1 MTSKSHFWIV
11 PVFLYCQPVIIWAQT
26 DPNGWENLN
35 LNSTTI
41 AGAKVYYEKSFEPNL
56 PYFEKMYKQ
65 LLFEKNIINIVI
77 SQKDSILADINKILG
92 IEDVNNVSQNR
103 AFSKGLDTFS
113 SLEIQPLYL
122 VKKRTI
128 KDFLRTGEQLP
139 HFTYDKTRDYVEYK
153 PNIEFTS
160 EDQNP
165 RNLEFVFLIESIET
179 FEKDIGENLKP
190 LQLMLGDISSGT
202 AIHEFVELSLFLRAS
217 PTDPYWRWFS
227 EGFANAITINILEK
241 YVGPDSADSFLKSY
255 NVNDYK
261 DIEKEIN
268 LRYWMIAN
276 YCILS
281 NDMPTEK
288 GQKFN
293 LARYAYATFEARRL
307 IDKHGIDCVREILD
321 KITAKQSR
329 TGSDLIET
337 IKNVTSEDMDARL
350 DAYQSFS
357 NVKEGRKK
365 YITAFKKLSEKQDYE
380 QMLFN
385 LLRGNEL
392 LFSLPVDY
400 KEYLREHSYAAN
412 CLLKMGYE
420 QEADTIMT
428 NIIDV
433 FSKPNMKNGREVGL
447 EAFAIY
453 AIESGKPVKAQKFAE
468 ELLKTKPDNLTAL
481 TIQMLVCIE
490 DKQFSQ
496 AKELAKKILGLS
508 KNEKSIPNQIAVHV
522 LAIDPN
528 QPESEK

>member
-1 MTSKSHFWIV
+1 MAAKSHFWIV
-11 PVFLYCQPVIIWAQT
+11 FILLCCLPVFVRAQT
-26 DPNGWENLN
+26 DPNSWEKLN

-41 AGAKVYYEKSFEPNL
+41 AGTKVYYEKSFEPNL

-65 LLFEKNIINIVI
+65 LLFEKNIINTVR

-92 IEDVNNVSQNR
+92 IEDVNNASQNK
-103 AFSKGLDTFS
+103 AFSKALDTFA

-139 HFTYDKTRDYVEYK
+139 NFTYDQTKDYVEYK

-165 RNLEFVFLIESIET
+165 RNLEFPFLIESIET
-179 FEKDIGENLKP
+179 FEKDIRENLKIF
-190 LQLMLGDISSGT
+190 QLMLGDISSGA

-241 YVGPDSADSFLKSY
+241 YIGPEGADNFLKSY

-261 DIEKEIN
+261 DIEREIN

-276 YCILS
+276 YCILYR
-281 NDMPTEK
+281 DMPTEK

-307 IDKHGIDCVREILD
+307 IDEHGIECVHKILD
-321 KITAKQSR
+321 EVSVKKSR
-329 TGSDLIET
+329 TGRDLLET
-337 IKNVTSEDMDARL
+337 IKNVTGEDMNVRL
-350 DAYQSFS
+350 NAYQGFS
-357 NVKEGRKK
+357 NAKEGRKK
-365 YITAFKKLSEKQDYE
+365 YITAFKTVSVKQDYE

-392 LFSLPVDY
+392 LFSLPEDNTEFL
-400 KEYLREHSYAAN
+400 KEHRYAAN
-412 CLLKMGYE
+412 CLFKMGYE
-420 QEADTIMT
+420 KEADTIMT
-428 NIIDV
+428 NVIDV
-433 FSKPNMKNGREVGL
+433 FSKLNLNNGREAGL

-453 AIESGKPVKAQKFAE
+453 AIESGKPVKAQKYAE

-481 TIQMLVCIE
+481 TIQMLVYVE
-490 DKQFSQ
+490 EKQFSQ
-496 AKELAKKILGLS
+496 AKELAKKIFSLS

-528 QPESEK
+528 KP